1 MGKRVAVEPMIFI
14 SDFIK
19 AVRISLYDEDSISQG
34 LASKKA
40 LGFYYRSTVVP
51 IIVSAAILLLFGS
64 SIAQYSSS
72 GISGLLGNQIG
83 ASSAPFSA
91 AYELAFDMLTMLVLI
106 PVMILF
112 EAVFYHVIGH
122 GLMRRFNGG
131 FGRTTSAVV
140 YGFMPIVALSWS
152 FEIPLVGTLA
162 KLIGIF
168 WGFVILVAALAK
180 LHGTSVESVVMSMVI
195 MSFVAGFIIV
205 IMAVPVLLSLSSG
218 LAHIPISG
226 LPSTESGYPS
236 SLSSTEAAAYSWIPI
251 PYSALP
257 NVNSLGLP

>member
-1 MGKRVAVEPMIFI
+1 MIFI

-19 AVRISLYDEDSISQG
+19 AVRISLYDEDSISHG
-34 LASKKA
+34 LSAKKA
-40 LGFYYRSTVVP
+40 FGFYYKSTVVP

-72 GISGLLGNQIG
+72 GIGGFPGSQLGVT
-83 ASSAPFSA
+83 SAPFSA
-91 AYELAFDMLTMLVLI
+91 AYELAFDILTMLVLI
-106 PVMILF
+106 PAMILF
-112 EAVFYHVIGH
+112 EAFFYHVVGY
-122 GLMRRFNGG
+122 GLMRRFKGG
-131 FGRTTSAVV
+131 FSNTASAVV
-140 YGFMPIVALSWS
+140 YSFMPLVALSWS
-152 FEIPLVGTLA
+152 FEIPVVGTLA

-205 IMAVPVLLSLSSG
+205 LLAVPVLLSLSSG

-226 LPSTESGYPS
+226 LPSTESAYPS

-257 NVNSLGLP
+257 GGSALGLT

>member
-1 MGKRVAVEPMIFI
+1 MIFV
-14 SDFIK
+14 SDFAK
-19 AVRISLYDEDSISQG
+19 AVRVSLYDEDAISEG
-34 LASKKA
+34 LAAKKA
-40 LGFYYRSTVVP
+40 FGFYYKSTVVP
-51 IIVSAAILLLFGS
+51 IIASAVILLLFGS

-72 GISGLLGNQIG
+72 SIGGLVGSSLGV
-83 ASSAPFSA
+83 SSAPFSA
-91 AYELAFDMLTMLVLI
+91 TYEFAFDLLTMLVLI
-106 PVMILF
+106 PAMILF
-112 EAVFYHVIGH
+112 EALFYHVVGY
-122 GLMRRFNGG
+122 GLMRRFKGG
-131 FGRTTSAVV
+131 FGKTTSAVV
-140 YGFMPIVALSWS
+140 YGFMPLVALSWS

-205 IMAVPVLLSLSSG
+205 LIAVPVLLSLSSG

-226 LPSTESGYPS
+226 LPSTESAYPS

-257 NVNSLGLP
+257 NVNALGLT